1 MPGASSTDPKLL
13 RSIRSRRT
21 WARSPS
27 HIGHPASRTRTS
39 CAGRHDGA
47 DRLNA
52 VEQLLQNCFAADLC
66 WRRFLRPTGI
76 RGSSEWLDLSRDP
89 APFLANCVLSPAATS
104 STGTPVHPGR
114 ARPPQD
120 ASGSILDTTDTRD
133 RDQTHRRN
141 RLLAACFAVG
151 AAPPPEAPQAGHS
164 QPANRRPRKAGHPGP
179 IAGPPAP
186 LGAPPRLP
194 TAQPLAAAR

>member
-13 RSIRSRRT
+13 RSIRSGRT
-21 WARSPS
+21 RARSPS

-76 RGSSEWLDLSRDP
+76 RILGGLDLSRDP

-141 RLLAACFAVG
+141 RLLAACFAVV
-151 AAPPPEAPQAGHS
+151 AHRLPKLRRRVT
-164 QPANRRPRKAGHPGP
+164 ANRPTVVPER
-179 IAGPPAP
+179 
-186 LGAPPRLP
+186 LGTRG
-194 TAQPLAAAR
+194 R